1 MDLRKRFCHNRS
13 CWAYGRPGERHAVIH
28 SRKERRYRYKRCG
41 RTFSETKGTALYPMH
56 KPKELVLTVLALL
69 AHGEPVKAIVVV
81 FGLDARSGDVADGGL
96 LQLLLGASKPTKN
109 APPMSRPVG
118 GGSSALWLRRWA

>member
-28 SRKERRYRYKRCG
+28 SRKERRYRCKKCG
-41 RTFSETKGTALYPMH
+41 RTFSETKGTALYRMH

-69 AHGEPVKAIVVV
+69 AHCWPVKAIVV
-81 FGLDARSGDVADGGL
+81 
-96 LQLLLGASKPTKN
+96 ASAST
-109 APPMSRPVG
+109 
-118 GGSSALWLRRWA
+118 SAA